1 MGSVAERYQR
11 FARVEAKGRSPV
23 YEAFAMQV
31 AQSPDIIRFLERLPL
46 DRQQPNL
53 LFAAIRLVAGIP
65 PSTQELNA
73 ALREHADAI
82 AEVMLTRTTQ
92 TNEPSRCATL
102 LPALVQIEGPLAL
115 IEVGASAGLCLLP
128 DAYGYDWGR
137 QRLIPPDW
145 AGATAPTF
153 SCEASAGTPLPSR
166 HPQVVWR
173 AGIDLNPLDVS
184 NDEDVAW
191 LEHLVWPE
199 HEGRLA
205 GLRAAISVA
214 QQILPRVEAGDLN
227 HDLPELIAQAP
238 SDAKVVIFHTAVLSY
253 VSNQKDRDDF
263 ARMLV
268 DAGVIWLSNEA
279 PHVFPQFAQKAGPT
293 KDDMFLLTAN
303 GQPIAWSGPH
313 GQSLRWISQFSPGV
327 MRRICV

>member
-1 MGSVAERYQR
+1 MDGVAERYRR
-11 FARVEAKGRSPV
+11 FARIEARGRSPL
-23 YEAFAMQV
+23 YEAFAMHV
-31 AQSPDIIRFLERLPL
+31 AQSPEILRFLEGLPR

-53 LFAAIRLVAGIP
+53 LFAAIRYVAGIP
-65 PSTQELNA
+65 PSTQELKP
-73 ALREHADAI
+73 ALLEHADAI

-92 TNEPSRCATL
+92 TNEPGRCATL
-102 LPALVQIEGPLAL
+102 LPALAEIEGPLAL

-137 QRLIPPDW
+137 QRLIPPAW
-145 AGATAPTF
+145 AGKTAPTF
-153 SCEASAGTPLPSR
+153 PCVASEGTPLPSS
-166 HPQVVWR
+166 HPKVVWR

-191 LEHLVWPE
+191 LEHLIWPE

-214 QQILPRVEAGDLN
+214 RQNPPRVETGDLKN
-227 HDLPELIAQAP
+227 DLPELIAQAP

-253 VSNQKDRDDF
+253 VSSQNDRDEF

-268 DAGVIWLSNEA
+268 DAGVVWLSNEA
-279 PHVFPQFAQKAGPT
+279 PNVFPQFAKKVCMAC
-293 KDDMFLLTAN
+293 DDMFLLAVN
-303 GQPIAWSGPH
+303 GQPVAWSGPH
-313 GQSLRWISQFSPGV
+313 GQSVRWINQSDPSGL
-327 MRRICV
+327 RRI

>member
-1 MGSVAERYQR
+1 MDVVAERYQR
-11 FARVEAKGRSPV
+11 FARVEAKGRSPL
-23 YEAFAMQV
+23 YETFAKHV
-31 AQSPDIIRFLERLPL
+31 AQSPDILSFLTRLPR

-53 LFAAIRLVAGIP
+53 LFAAIRHVAGSP
-65 PSTQELNA
+65 PSAQDLNET
-73 ALREHADAI
+73 LRDHADVI

-92 TNEPSRCATL
+92 TNEPGRCATL
-102 LPALVQIEGPLAL
+102 LPALAQIEGPLAL

-137 QRLIPPDW
+137 QQLIPPDW
-145 AGATAPTF
+145 AGETAPTF
-153 SCEASAGTPLPSR
+153 SCEASEGTPLPSC

-173 AGIDLNPLDVS
+173 AGIDLNPLDIS

-199 HEGRLA
+199 HESRLA

-214 QQILPRVEAGDLN
+214 QRSPPRVETGDLK

-238 SDAKVVIFHTAVLSY
+238 SDATVVIFHTAVLSY
-253 VSNQKDRDDF
+253 VPNQKDRDDF

-279 PHVFPQFAQKAGPT
+279 PHIFPQFAKKAGT
-293 KDDMFLLTAN
+293 ANDDMFLLTAN
-303 GQPIAWSGPH
+303 GQPIAWTGPH
-313 GQSLRWISQFSPGV
+313 GQSVRWIAPTSIKAG
-327 MRRICV
+327 